1 MNIAIIPARFGS
13 KRIPHKNIRHFMGK
27 PMLAYAIECA
37 KKANI
42 FDIVM
47 VSTESE
53 EVAKVARDYGAEVPF
68 YRSEKNASDFATT
81 YDVIEEVLL
90 TYQKQNTFFHTMCCI
105 YPCVP
110 FLTPEILVDSYSYLQ
125 QYASVMPVCK
135 YPVPI
140 EWAMKI
146 ENNVLIPFD
155 EKALQIRSQDLEPK
169 YYDVGMFYWSNVA
182 ELFNKKTIIPDSCY
196 AYVLPETQVQ
206 DIDTLED
213 WAIAEMKYKVIY
225 NENRS

>member
-13 KRIPHKNIRHFMGK
+13 KRIPHKNIRDFMGK

-37 KKANI
+37 KKANV
-42 FDIVM
+42 FDIIM

-53 EVAKVARDYGAEVPF
+53 EVAKIAKEYGAIVPF
-68 YRSEKNASDFATT
+68 YRSEQNASDFATT

-90 TYQKQNTFFHTMCCI
+90 TYKKQNIVFDKMCCI

-110 FLTPEILVDSYSYLQ
+110 FLTPEIISDSYKYLI

-135 YPVPI
+135 YSVPI

-146 ENNVLIPFD
+146 EQNILVPFD
-155 EKALQIRSQDLEPK
+155 EKAQLIRSQDLEPK
-169 YYDVGMFYWSNVA
+169 YYDAGMFYWCNIK
-182 ELFNKKTIIPDSCY
+182 ELFANKTIAPASCY
-196 AYVLPETQVQ
+196 AYILPESQVQ
-206 DIDTLED
+206 DIDTLDD
-213 WAIAEMKYKVIY
+213 WAIAEMKYKLLKG
-225 NENRS
+225 N

>member
-13 KRIPHKNIRHFMGK
+13 KRIPHKNIREFMGK

-37 KKANI
+37 KQANI

-53 EVAKVARDYGAEVPF
+53 EVAKVAKQFGAEVPF

-81 YDVIEEVLL
+81 FDVIEEVLL
-90 TYQKQNTFFHTMCCI
+90 MYQQQNIFFDTMCCI

-110 FLTPEILVDSYSYLQ
+110 FLTPEILCDSYKYLEK
-125 QYASVMPVCK
+125 YSSVMPVTK
-135 YPVPI
+135 YSVPI

-146 ENNVLIPFD
+146 DNNVLIPFD
-155 EKALQIRSQDLEPK
+155 EKAQLIRSQDLEPK
-169 YYDVGMFYWSNVA
+169 YYDVGMFYWCNVDI
-182 ELFNKKTIIPDSCY
+182 LFDKKTIAPAPCY
-196 AYVLPETQVQ
+196 AYVLPESQVQ

-213 WAIAEMKYKVIY
+213 WDIAEMKYRAVKD
-225 NENRS
+225 N